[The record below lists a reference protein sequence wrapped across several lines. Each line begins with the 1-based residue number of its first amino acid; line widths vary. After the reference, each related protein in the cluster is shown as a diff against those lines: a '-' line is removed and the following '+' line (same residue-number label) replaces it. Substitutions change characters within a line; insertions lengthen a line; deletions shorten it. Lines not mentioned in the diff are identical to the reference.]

1 MPIFHFQHK
10 KNRLSKERFET
21 VYKTYYTRLYY
32 YCFQFV
38 VDEETSKDIV
48 NDVFEKIWSQR
59 NELNPETLS
68 SYLYTLVR
76 NRCLDYL
83 RHWKVEQ
90 QYVELYHMI
99 AEEVDDSDLYEER
112 MTRIERIIAELGEP
126 TKGIFT
132 RCYFQN
138 KKYDE
143 VAQEY
148 HISSSGVKK
157 HIMKVLRLIRQEF
170 DLK

>member
-1 MPIFHFQHK
+1 M
-10 KNRLSKERFET
+10 N
-21 VYKTYYTRLYY
+21 
-32 YCFQFV
+32 
-38 VDEETSKDIV
+38 
-48 NDVFEKIWSQR
+48 VFINKRE
-59 NELNPETLS
+59 
-68 SYLYTLVR
+68 
-76 NRCLDYL
+76 
-83 RHWKVEQ
+83 
-90 QYVELYHMI
+90 MI
-99 AEEVDDSDLYEER
+99 AEEVDNSDLYEER

-157 HIMKVLRLIRQEF
+157 HIMKVLRLWRIF
-170 DLK
+170 A

>member
-10 KNRLSKERFET
+10 KNRLSKERFEA

-48 NDVFEKIWSQR
+48 NDVFEKIWSQC
-59 NELNPETLS
+59 NELNPGTLS

-83 RHWKVEQ
+83 RHRKVEQ

-112 MTRIERIIAELGEP
+112 MTRI
-126 TKGIFT
+126 
-132 RCYFQN
+132 
-138 KKYDE
+138 
-143 VAQEY
+143 
-148 HISSSGVKK
+148 
-157 HIMKVLRLIRQEF
+157 
-170 DLK
+170 

>member
-10 KNRLSKERFET
+10 KNRLSKERFEA

-48 NDVFEKIWSQR
+48 NDVFEKIWSQC
-59 NELNPETLS
+59 NELNPGTLS

-83 RHWKVEQ
+83 RHRKVEQ

-138 KKYDE
+138 
-143 VAQEY
+143 
-148 HISSSGVKK
+148 S
-157 HIMKVLRLIRQEF
+157 
-170 DLK
+170 